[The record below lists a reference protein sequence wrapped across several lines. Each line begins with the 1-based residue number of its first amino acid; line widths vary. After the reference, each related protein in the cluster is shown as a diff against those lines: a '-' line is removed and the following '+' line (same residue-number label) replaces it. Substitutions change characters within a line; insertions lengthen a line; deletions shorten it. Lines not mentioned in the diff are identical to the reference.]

1 MIRENN
7 YIAEQ
12 TENGFQVFFQNDNKS
27 PVKVSFEDFNTFADK
42 YNKYLTEGKEPE
54 LSDKEK
60 LMLSLWQM
68 ILIPDTTIH

>member
-12 TENGFQVFFQNDNKS
+12 TEKGFQVFFQNNMKS
-27 PVKVSFEDFNTFADK
+27 PIEVSYDDFNEFANR
-42 YNKYLTEGKEPE
+42 YNRDLAEGKEPE

-60 LMLSLWQM
+60 LMLSIWQM
-68 ILIPDTTIH
+68 ILIPDTTTH